1 MSRVGNFTN
10 KLYRGEVSY
19 DIVGRTK
26 LWYTISAVI
35 LLLAILGLTVR
46 GLNLGI
52 EFRGGAE
59 FVTPSA
65 TCSVEQVR
73 DTAGKVGATNAITQQ
88 VGSDRIRLQTEAL
101 SADQSEQMVTE
112 LAATC
117 GSKAEDIKVQLVGAT
132 WGGEITKK
140 ALTGLVVFLIAV
152 VIFLSLY
159 FEWRMAAAA
168 MVALIHD
175 VVITI
180 GIYALVGF
188 EVTPAT
194 VIGVLTILGFSLYDT
209 VVVFDKV
216 KENTKNINGQSKLT
230 YSEAANLAL
239 NQTLVRSINT
249 SIVALLP
256 VAAILFVGVGLL
268 GAGTL
273 KDLALALFI
282 GLLAGTYSSIFV
294 ATPFLCQL
302 KERQPQMKA
311 LHSRVLARRA
321 SDKRGAATLVAA
333 GAAGAAGSGEGTGAP
348 GDDATAGPA
357 TTPRKDRP
365 HRQGGH
371 RNQPKKQPRSKRS

>member
-1 MSRVGNFTN
+1 MSKVGNFTN
-10 KLYRGEVSY
+10 RLYRGEVSY

-26 LWYTISAVI
+26 IWYIVSAVI
-35 LLLAILGLTVR
+35 LVLAAVGLFGR

-59 FVTPSA
+59 FVAPANTCTSQDVRTVAEDQGASA
-65 TCSVEQVR
+65 V
-73 DTAGKVGATNAITQQ
+73 ITQDLGDNR
-88 VGSDRIRLQTEAL
+88 VRLQTEAL
-101 SADQSEQMVTE
+101 TAEQSASMVSA
-112 LAATC
+112 LADACDTTA
-117 GSKAEDIKVQLVGAT
+117 GEIKVQLVGPT

-159 FEWRMAAAA
+159 FEWRMAVAA
-168 MVALIHD
+168 MIALLHD
-175 VVITI
+175 VVITV

-194 VIGVLTILGFSLYDT
+194 VIGVLTILGYSLYDT

-216 KENTKNINGQSKLT
+216 KENTRDIMGQSRMT

-256 VAAILFVGVGLL
+256 VAAILFVGVGVL

-282 GLLAGTYSSIFV
+282 GLIAGTYSSIFV
-294 ATPFLCQL
+294 ATPLLCQL
-302 KERQPQMKA
+302 KERQPQIKA
-311 LHSRVLARRA
+311 LHSRVMARR
-321 SDKRGAATLVAA
+321 SSGNRGADPAAAVASA
-333 GAAGAAGSGEGTGAP
+333 GAASTADGGS
-348 GDDATAGPA
+348 ATAGA
-357 TTPRKDRP
+357 TAPVRKERP
-365 HRQGGH
+365 HRQTGP
-371 RNQPKKQPRSKRS
+371 RNQPKRTPRSKRG